1 MEKYYSILGLEPTA
15 TPEEVK
21 KAYKKLALQYHP
33 DKNPSEEATEKFKS
47 ISEAYQMITNPE
59 PNVQTQPPVNPFDLF
74 QHLFSQRG
82 MQFQGMPGVQFQG
95 MPQGMPGMP
104 QGMQFHTMHQ
114 GMPGM
119 PQGMQVHTMHQGI
132 PGMPQGMHFVNIGSQ
147 PMGHSVIYINGQR
160 M

>member
-1 MEKYYSILGLEPTA
+1 MEKYYSILGLDPAA

-47 ISEAYQMITNPE
+47 ISEAYQMITNPD
-59 PNVQTQPPVNPFDLF
+59 PIVQAQPPVNPFDLF

-82 MQFQGMPGVQFQG
+82 MPGMQFQG
-95 MPQGMPGMP
+95 MPQGMQFQGMP
-104 QGMQFHTMHQ
+104 GMQFHTMHQ

-147 PMGHSVIYINGQR
+147 PIGHSVIYINGQR